1 MKGNSA
7 TLWAGV
13 LLGPAA
19 WLSDLGASYAL
30 VPARHGDGTL
40 GARLAV
46 SALAFAIALAAGLLS
61 LRNWRRLRSTK
72 PPQPAEVQK
81 PAQPPADE
89 HANGPAFLAAFG
101 AIASAFFALIIVAM
115 TIPNFVIRPNATP
128 SQNQSAWP

>member
-1 MKGNSA
+1 MKAQNA

-46 SALAFAIALAAGLLS
+46 SALAFAIALGAGLLS
-61 LRNWRRLRSTK
+61 LRNWRRLRATK
-72 PPQPAEVQK
+72 PP
-81 PAQPPADE
+81 QPPADE

-115 TIPNFVIRPNATP
+115 TIPNFIIRPNATP

>member
-1 MKGNSA
+1 MKGDSA

-46 SALAFAIALAAGLLS
+46 SGLAFAISLAAGLLS
-61 LRNWRRLRSTK
+61 LRNWRRLRSPK
-72 PPQPAEVQK
+72 PQQPQP
-81 PAQPPADE
+81 PSDE

-101 AIASAFFALIIVAM
+101 AVASAFFALVIVAT
-115 TIPNFVIRPNATP
+115 TIPNFVLRPNATP

>member
-1 MKGNSA
+1 MTGKSA
-7 TLWAGV
+7 SLWAGV

-19 WLSDLGASYAL
+19 WLSDLGLSYAL

-46 SALAFAIALAAGLLS
+46 DTVAFAITVAGGLLS
-61 LRNWRRLRSTK
+61 LRNWRRLR
-72 PPQPAEVQK
+72 PPQPQR
-81 PAQPPADE
+81 PPDADE
-89 HANGPAFLAAFG
+89 HASGPAFLAAFG
-101 AIASAFFALIIVAM
+101 AIASALFALIIVTM